1 MNNEIKEICEQV
13 LSSNKK
19 MENLIIKMVYNEDC
33 KTKLLNE
40 LEDNKSHLTSIL
52 KSINDYETAKIVKCN
67 IDSKLKHLDTIFN
80 TTCNM
85 LQDPSELEVYVYNS
99 YQDFKKSHN
108 EISRDI
114 NSKKIKDLL
123 DVEYINHVI
132 SVINNTDDRITHL
145 LKSRNGQKCKR

>member
-108 EISRDI
+108 ELSRDI
-114 NSKKIKDLL
+114 KSNKVKDML
-123 DVEYINHVI
+123 DEEYVNHVN
-132 SVINNTDDRITHL
+132 SVINNTDNIITKL
-145 LKSRNGQKCKR
+145 MGKRETKKYK